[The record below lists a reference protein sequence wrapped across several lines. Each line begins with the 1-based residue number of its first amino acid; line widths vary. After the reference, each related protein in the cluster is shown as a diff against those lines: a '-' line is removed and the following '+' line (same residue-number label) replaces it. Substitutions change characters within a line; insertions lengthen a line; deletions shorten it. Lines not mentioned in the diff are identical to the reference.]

1 MKWTDLLSNETIA
14 RMKELAAKADRERQT
29 GKIIC
34 PPQED
39 IFRALQLTP
48 PDRVKVCIIGQDP
61 YHSGIDVA
69 NGLAFSVAPKNPLQP
84 SLRNIFKEL
93 RDDIGCGRPLTG
105 DLTPWAE
112 RGVLLLN
119 TVLTVEAHKANSHAD
134 WGWQEFTSAVFKA
147 CSELPQPI
155 VFIAWGKSAQ
165 DIVWRFFPPGTGWEA
180 LMSNRRKACIFSTHP
195 SPFSATRASS
205 TAPAFVGSKPF
216 STANKCLE
224 KMGAEP
230 IDWSLPT

>member
-1 MKWTDLLSNETIA
+1 MKWTDLLSEEAITKM
-14 RMKELAAKADRERQT
+14 RKLAAKADQERQT
-29 GKIIC
+29 GKTIC

-39 IFRALQLTP
+39 IFRALQLTS
-48 PDRVKVCIIGQDP
+48 PDKVKVCIIGQDP
-61 YHSGIDVA
+61 YHTPGQA
-69 NGLAFSVAPKNPLQP
+69 NGLAFSVAPGNPLQP

-93 RDDIGCGRPLTG
+93 QSDVGCGRPLTG

-112 RGVLLLN
+112 KGVLLLN

-134 WGWQEFTSAVFKA
+134 WGWQDFTSEVFRV
-147 CSELPQPI
+147 CSFLPQPI

-216 STANKCLE
+216 STANRCLE

>member
-1 MKWTDLLSNETIA
+1 MKWNDLLSDLA
-14 RMKELAAKADRERQT
+14 KAKMKELAERAQQERKK

-34 PPQED
+34 PPQDE

-48 PDRVKVCIIGQDP
+48 PDNVKVVIIGQDP
-61 YHSGIDVA
+61 YHTPDQA
-69 NGLAFSVAPKNPLQP
+69 NGLAFSVAPGNPLQP

-93 RDDIGCGRPLTG
+93 QSDIGCGRPTTG

-134 WGWQEFTSAVFKA
+134 WGWQAFTGEIFRI

-155 VFIAWGKSAQ
+155 VFIAWGRSAE
-165 DIVWRFFPPGTGWEA
+165 DLVYGIFPKETGWEA
-180 LMSNRRKACIFSTHP
+180 LMTSHRKTCIFSTHP

-205 TAPAFVGSKPF
+205 TAPAFVGSRPF

-224 KMGAEP
+224 KMDAEP
-230 IDWSLPT
+230 IDWSLP

>member
-1 MKWTDLLSNETIA
+1 MKWNDLLSDLAKAEM
-14 RMKELAAKADRERQT
+14 RELAEHAQQERKK
-29 GKIIC
+29 GKVIC
-34 PPQED
+34 PPQDE

-48 PDRVKVCIIGQDP
+48 PDKVKVVIVGQDP
-61 YHSGIDVA
+61 YHTPNQA
-69 NGLAFSVAPKNPLQP
+69 NGLAFSVAPGNPLQP

-93 RDDIGCGRPLTG
+93 QSDIACGRPTTG
-105 DLTPWAE
+105 DLTLWAE

-134 WGWQEFTSAVFKA
+134 WGWQAFTSEIFRI

-155 VFIAWGKSAQ
+155 VFIAWGRSAE
-165 DIVWRFFPPGTGWEA
+165 DLVHGIFPKETGWEA
-180 LMSNRRKACIFSTHP
+180 LMTSRRKTCIFSTHP

-205 TAPAFVGSKPF
+205 TAPAFVGSRPF

-230 IDWSLPT
+230 IDWSLP

>member
-1 MKWTDLLSNETIA
+1 MKWNDLLSGLAKTKM
-14 RMKELAAKADRERQT
+14 RELAEHAQQERDK
-29 GKIIC
+29 GKVIC

-39 IFRALQLTP
+39 IFRALALTP
-48 PDRVKVCIIGQDP
+48 PDKVKVCIIGQDP
-61 YHSGIDVA
+61 YHTPGTA
-69 NGLAFSVAPKNPLQP
+69 NGLAFSVAPHNTIPP

-93 RDDIGCGRPLTG
+93 QSDVGSGRPTTG

-134 WGWQEFTSAVFKA
+134 WGWQDFTSEVFRV
-147 CSELPQPI
+147 CSEMSQPI

-165 DIVWRFFPPGTGWEA
+165 EIVWRFFPPETGWEA
-180 LMSNRRKACIFSTHP
+180 LMSDRRKACIFSTHP

-205 TAPAFVGSKPF
+205 TAPAFIGSKPF

-224 KMGAEP
+224 KMGAEI
-230 IDWSLPT
+230 IDWRLP